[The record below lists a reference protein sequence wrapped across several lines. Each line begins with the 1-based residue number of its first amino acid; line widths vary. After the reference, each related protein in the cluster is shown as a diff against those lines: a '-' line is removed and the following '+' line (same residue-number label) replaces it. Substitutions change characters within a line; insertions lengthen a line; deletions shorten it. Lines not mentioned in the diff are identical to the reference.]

1 MPTHESRYPIGYLFF
16 IYFEKYDIKT

>member
-16 IYFEKYDIKT
+16 IYFEKYDIKK